1 MILPLLFAAQAAA
14 VPAPA
19 PTEDARP
26 EEIVVTASL
35 RPIPEEESPA
45 TVTVIDEERIE
56 ALGLPLT
63 QDLLRLVPGV
73 SVATSGPPGTQ
84 AQVRIRGAEA
94 NHTLLLIDGIRFND
108 PASGN
113 EPRFELLSNEGVRR
127 IEVVRG
133 PQSALY
139 GAEAIGG
146 VVALYTNPEKMGPDE
161 IGTRGSALF
170 EAGSHDFFRGSGRIG
185 FGTSDRS
192 LGLYGG
198 FQRSS
203 GIDSVGQSGERD
215 GYENATIGGSA
226 RVQAS
231 EAVGVR
237 FAGRYVNAISEFDGS
252 DPLTFMRANTLDES
266 RNQIGALRVAA
277 DIAPAGSG
285 LNLTFGGTLLDST
298 NRNRLGAVRINQT
311 EGHRRSVDALGSLDL
326 ATGPVAHRFSLAAD
340 YEDEGFR
347 ATDQSFGGGTNQERS
362 RERTA
367 IVGEWRASLGD
378 RLTTDIA
385 VRHDAFEGFANAT
398 TLRASALLDI
408 AGPLSA
414 LVSYSEGIARPTF
427 FDLFG
432 FFPGRFV
439 GNPDLKPERSRG
451 FEAGLRYRTDHVALG
466 LTGYRQ
472 RLRDEIVGTFNST
485 TFLSGVANATG
496 TSRRQGVEIE
506 GEWRPIDTFSVTASY
521 SFADAEDQQVREGLL
536 LREVRR
542 PRHSASL
549 GLDGRWGRIRAGA
562 AFAYVGE
569 RQDLDFDAF
578 PARRVTLQDYVLAEA
593 RLAYRIS
600 DRLEAFGRIANAFDA
615 DYRDVVGYE
624 TKGRTAYAG
633 IRLAF
638 GD

>member
-1 MILPLLFAAQAAA
+1 MILPLLFAAPAAA
-14 VPAPA
+14 VAAPV
-19 PTEDARP
+19 PIEDARS

-45 TVTVIDEERIE
+45 TVTVIEAERIE

-73 SVATSGPPGTQ
+73 SVATAGPPGTQ
-84 AQVRIRGAEA
+84 TQVRIRGAEA

-146 VVALYTNPEKMGPDE
+146 VVALYTSPDE
-161 IGTRGSALF
+161 MGTRGSAMV
-170 EAGSHDFFRGSGRIG
+170 EGGSHGFFRGGGRIG

-198 FQRSS
+198 FQRSA
-203 GIDSVGQSGERD
+203 GIDSVGQGGERD
-215 GYENATIGGSA
+215 GYENATIGGAA

-231 EAVGVR
+231 EAIGFR

-252 DPLTFMRANTLDES
+252 DPRTFKRANTLDES
-266 RNQIGALRVAA
+266 HNRIGALRVAA
-277 DIAPAGSG
+277 DIAPADSG
-285 LNLTFGGTLLDST
+285 LSLTVGGTLLDSA
-298 NRNRLGAVRINQT
+298 NRNRLNGVRRSQT
-311 EGHRRSVDALGSLDL
+311 EGLRRSVDALASLDL
-326 ATGPVAHRFSLAAD
+326 ATGGIEHRFSVAAD
-340 YEDEGFR
+340 YEDERFE
-347 ATDQSFGGGTNQERS
+347 ASDQSFGGGTNQNRS
-362 RERTA
+362 RERAA
-367 IVGEWRASLGD
+367 IVGEWRASFGD
-378 RLTTDIA
+378 RLTTDVA

-408 AGPLSA
+408 AGPVSA

-451 FEAGLRYRTDHVALG
+451 FEAGLRYRTSRLAFGV
-466 LTGYRQ
+466 TGYRQ
-472 RLRDEIVGTFNST
+472 RLKDEIVGTFNST
-485 TFLSGVANATG
+485 TFLSGVANASG
-496 TSRRQGVEIE
+496 TSRRQGVEVE
-506 GEWRPIDTFSVTASY
+506 GEWRPMDRLGVTATY
-521 SFADAEDQQVREGLL
+521 SFVDAEDQQVREGLL

-549 GLDGRWGRIRAGA
+549 GLDGQWGRIRAGA
-562 AFAYVGE
+562 ALAYVGE
-569 RQDLDFDAF
+569 RQDLDFDSF
-578 PARRVTLQDYVLAEA
+578 PAARVTLEDYIMAEA
-593 RLAYRIS
+593 RVAYRIS
-600 DRLEAFGRIANAFDA
+600 DTLEAFGRISNAFDA
-615 DYRDVVGYE
+615 DYQDVVGYA
-624 TKGRTAYAG
+624 TLGRTAYAG

-638 GD
+638 

>member
-1 MILPLLFAAQAAA
+1 MILPLLFAAPAAA
-14 VPAPA
+14 VAAPV
-19 PTEDARP
+19 PIEDARS

-45 TVTVIDEERIE
+45 TVTVIEAERIE

-73 SVATSGPPGTQ
+73 SVATAGPPGTQ
-84 AQVRIRGAEA
+84 TQVRIRGAEA

-146 VVALYTNPEKMGPDE
+146 VVALYTSPDE
-161 IGTRGSALF
+161 MGTRGSAMV
-170 EAGSHDFFRGSGRIG
+170 EGGSHGFFRGGGRIG

-198 FQRSS
+198 FQRSA
-203 GIDSVGQSGERD
+203 GIDSVGQGGERD
-215 GYENATIGGSA
+215 GYENATIGGAA

-231 EAVGVR
+231 EAIGFR

-252 DPLTFMRANTLDES
+252 DPRTFKRANTLDES
-266 RNQIGALRVAA
+266 HNRIGALRVAA
-277 DIAPAGSG
+277 DIAPADSG
-285 LNLTFGGTLLDST
+285 LSLTVGGTLLDSA
-298 NRNRLGAVRINQT
+298 NRNRLNGVRRSQT
-311 EGHRRSVDALGSLDL
+311 EGLRRSVDALASLDL
-326 ATGPVAHRFSLAAD
+326 ATGGIEHRFSVAAD
-340 YEDEGFR
+340 YEDERFE
-347 ATDQSFGGGTNQERS
+347 ASDQSFGGGTNQNRS
-362 RERTA
+362 RERAA
-367 IVGEWRASLGD
+367 IVGEWRASFGD
-378 RLTTDIA
+378 RLTTDVA

-408 AGPLSA
+408 AGPVSA

-451 FEAGLRYRTDHVALG
+451 FEAGLRYRTSRLAFGV
-466 LTGYRQ
+466 TGYRQ
-472 RLRDEIVGTFNST
+472 RLKDEIVGTFNST

-496 TSRRQGVEIE
+496 TSRRQGLEVE
-506 GEWRPIDTFSVTASY
+506 GEWRPMDRLGVTATY
-521 SFADAEDQQVREGLL
+521 SFVDAEDQQVREGLL

-549 GLDGRWGRIRAGA
+549 GLDGQWGRIRAGA
-562 AFAYVGE
+562 ALAYVGE
-569 RQDLDFDAF
+569 RQDLDFDSF
-578 PARRVTLQDYVLAEA
+578 PAARVTLEDYIMAEA
-593 RLAYRIS
+593 RVAYRIS
-600 DRLEAFGRIANAFDA
+600 DTLEAFGRISNAFDA
-615 DYRDVVGYE
+615 DYQDVVGYA
-624 TKGRTAYAG
+624 TLGRTAYAG

-638 GD
+638 

>member
-1 MILPLLFAAQAAA
+1 MILSVLFAAQAAA
-14 VPAPA
+14 VATPAPA
-19 PTEDARP
+19 DDARS

-35 RPIPEEESPA
+35 RPIPEEDSPA

-56 ALGLPLT
+56 ALGQPLT

-73 SVATSGPPGTQ
+73 SVATAGPPGTQ
-84 AQVRIRGAEA
+84 TQVRIRGAEA

-113 EPRFELLSNEGVRR
+113 EPRFELLSNEGIRR

-146 VVALYTNPEKMGPDE
+146 VVALYTDPDE
-161 IGTRGSALF
+161 VGTRGSALL
-170 EAGSHDFFRGSGRIG
+170 EAGSHDFYRGSGRIA

-198 FQRSS
+198 FQRSA
-203 GIDSVGQSGERD
+203 GIDSVGRGGERD
-215 GYENATIGGSA
+215 GYENATIGGA
-226 RVQAS
+226 GRVQAS
-231 EAVGVR
+231 DTIGFR

-252 DPLTFMRANTLDES
+252 DPRTFKRANTLDES
-266 RNQIGALRVAA
+266 RNRIGALRIAA
-277 DIAPAGSG
+277 DVAPAGSG
-285 LNLTFGGTLLDST
+285 LNVTLGGTLLDSA
-298 NRNRLGAVRINQT
+298 NRNRRGSVRRNQT
-311 EGHRRSVDALGSLDL
+311 EGRRRSLDALASLDL
-326 ATGPVAHRFSLAAD
+326 ATGIVGHRFSLAAD

-362 RERTA
+362 RERAA

-378 RLTTDIA
+378 RLTTDVA

-398 TLRASALLDI
+398 TVRASALLDI
-408 AGPLSA
+408 AGPVSA
-414 LVSYSEGIARPTF
+414 LLSYSEGIARPTF

-451 FEAGLRYRTDHVALG
+451 FEAGLRYRTDALALG
-466 LTGYRQ
+466 VTAYRQ

-485 TFLSGVANATG
+485 TFLSSAANATG
-496 TSRRQGVEIE
+496 TSRWQGVEVE
-506 GEWRPIDTFSVTASY
+506 GEWRPIDTLGVTATY
-521 SFADAEDQQVREGLL
+521 SFVDAEDQQVREGLL
-536 LREVRR
+536 VREVRR
-542 PRHSASL
+542 PRQSASL
-549 GLDGRWGRIRAGA
+549 GVDGRWGRIRAGA
-562 AFAYVGE
+562 ALAYVGD

-578 PARRVTLQDYVLAEA
+578 PARRVTLGDYVLAEA

-600 DRLEAFGRIANAFDA
+600 DSLEAFGRIANAFDA
-615 DYRDVVGYE
+615 DYQDVVGYA
-624 TKGRTAYAG
+624 TLGRTAYAG

-638 GD
+638 GE